1 MAGAAAKILD
11 GLGDKSLSNKQAD
24 DFLKWMG
31 DLAGDSFE
39 DNDDSFLEARI
50 HFIYIKT
57 KFILSHGNFD
67 KMSGLRKVMTDAVT
81 NTDSFFLIAK
91 IT

>member
-1 MAGAAAKILD
+1 MFGYFFSSNMAGAAAKILD

-57 KFILSHGNFD
+57 KLYCHTET
-67 KMSGLRKVMTDAVT
+67 LTRCRA
-81 NTDSFFLIAK
+81 
-91 IT
+91 